1 MFITPKISLISLAL
15 ATTLM
20 STNLLASNDEDMV
33 KSIMKLRADVESLYT
48 QIDEN
53 KDAYKA
59 SMKSLA
65 LQNADSDAQINRKIT
80 SIKLLELDL
89 EKIKVQ
95 IANTSTSN
103 VVLKPLIEELIVAL
117 ETNIIEG
124 IPFKVQER
132 LSALRKIQNDLDEG
146 LVTGERALALLWSS
160 YDDNIRLTKEIGL
173 FKQNIELDSINILA
187 DVAKIGTVMLFFKTP
202 DNRVGYI
209 TEDELTNYIA
219 KIATNED
226 DIKEILSLFDALNK
240 QIRTGFFTLPNALV
254 LQGDK

>member
-1 MFITPKISLISLAL
+1 MFNTPKISLIALAL
-15 ATTLM
+15 CTTLI

-33 KSIMKLRADVESLYT
+33 KAIMKLRADVESLYT
-48 QIDEN
+48 QIDQN

-65 LQNADSDAQINRKIT
+65 LQSADSDAQINRKIT

-89 EKIKVQ
+89 EKLKVQ

-103 VVLKPLIEELIVAL
+103 IVLKPLLEELITAL
-117 ETNIIEG
+117 ETSIIEG

-132 LSALRKIQNDLDEG
+132 LSALRKIQDDLDEG
-146 LVTGERALALLWSS
+146 LITSERALALLWSA

-173 FKQNIELDSINILA
+173 FKQNIEIDSKNILA
-187 DVAKIGTVMLFFKTP
+187 DVAKIGTVMLYFKTP

-209 TEDELTNYIA
+209 TEDESDNFVTKVA
-219 KIATNED
+219 KQED